1 MLSKSRVANIK
12 NARQVAMYL
21 MRNELGL
28 SLPKIA
34 SELGMKDH
42 TTVIN
47 GIKRVESEM
56 KMNFRLREDLN
67 ILRERVYE

>member
-1 MLSKSRVANIK
+1 
-12 NARQVAMYL
+12 MYL

-47 GIKRVESEM
+47 GTKRIESEM
-56 KMNFRLREDLN
+56 KMNFKLREDIN
-67 ILRERVYE
+67 ILREKIYE